1 MCRSAEVTTTQMK
14 IISDQTALEDIHQV
28 KVGKSQNGSQ
38 RNPKNDTATI
48 ACKFCAGKHPQR
60 KEKCPAW
67 GRECL
72 KCGGKNH
79 FARACRKIENRN
91 RSSAHR
97 VTQEESHEHG
107 SDTDTS
113 DFEYLGSVAV
123 NTGNIC
129 AVEAS
134 DGYLREIYAEMLI
147 DGKPVQ
153 FQVDCGASIN
163 IIPEELI
170 GNQEVSPTTKTLIM
184 WNKTEVKPKGTVR
197 IIMKNP
203 KTRKRF
209 SLEFILVRECL
220 TPLIGAKA
228 AQQMKL
234 ITIHSDNFVSVTA
247 PKREDINVNQLLQ
260 VNYVKRSSFEFL
272 THLEFS

>member
-1 MCRSAEVTTTQMK
+1 M
-14 IISDQTALEDIHQV
+14 
-28 KVGKSQNGSQ
+28 
-38 RNPKNDTATI
+38 
-48 ACKFCAGKHPQR
+48 
-60 KEKCPAW
+60 
-67 GRECL
+67 
-72 KCGGKNH
+72 
-79 FARACRKIENRN
+79 
-91 RSSAHR
+91 
-97 VTQEESHEHG
+97 TQEESHEHG

-113 DFEYLGSVAV
+113 DVEYLGSVAV

-134 DGYLREIYAEMLI
+134 DGYLREICAEMLI

-170 GNQEVSPTTKTLIM
+170 ENQEVSPTTKTLIM

-209 SLEFILVRECL
+209 SLEFIVVRECL
-220 TPLIGAKA
+220 TALIGAKA

-234 ITIHSDNFVSVTA
+234 ITIHRDNFVSVTA
-247 PKREDINVNQLLQ
+247 PKREDLNVNQLL
-260 VNYVKRSSFEFL
+260 
-272 THLEFS
+272 